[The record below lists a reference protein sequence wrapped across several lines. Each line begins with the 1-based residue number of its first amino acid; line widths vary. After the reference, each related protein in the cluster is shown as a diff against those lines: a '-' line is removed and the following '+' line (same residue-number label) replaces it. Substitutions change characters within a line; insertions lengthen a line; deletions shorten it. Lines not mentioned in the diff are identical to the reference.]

1 MGESI
6 AGRPDLVIRSTR
18 VVLPGGLLP
27 ATIHCEGGRIRRVG
41 SYDEPAGSGLTND
54 KGDLVVMPGLVDTH
68 VHVNEPGRADWE
80 GFATA
85 TAAAAAGG
93 ITTVIDMPLNSI
105 PATTTV
111 AALEAKRT
119 AARGRILVDVGF
131 WGGVVPGN
139 TGELDA
145 LVDAGV
151 CGFKCFLAPSG
162 VEEFQAVAE
171 QDLRA
176 AMPILAARRLPLLV
190 HAESPAAL
198 VAVTA
203 GSDPARYALW
213 LGSRPAAAE
222 VDAIAM
228 IVALCR
234 EFGTHVHIVH
244 LSAADALPMLAAAR
258 GSGLPLTV
266 ETCPHYLSFCAEE
279 IGDGQTLFKCAPPI
293 RGRANAD
300 ALWRALRQGVID
312 LIATDHSPCPPS
324 MKPDG
329 DFFAAWGGIAS
340 LELSLAAVWTGA
352 AAHGHAV
359 VDLARWL
366 SAAPATLA
374 GLSHRKGAIAE
385 GFDADLVVWD
395 PDATFLVDP
404 LQLRQRHKRT
414 PYAGL
419 LLNGIVHETYV
430 RGRLVYGG
438 GATES
443 RVPSLVSRVPSPD
456 SRVANRES
464 ETRPAG
470 ELLAR
475 T

>member
-1 MGESI
+1 M
-6 AGRPDLVIRSTR
+6 PDFVIRSTR
-18 VVLPGGLLP
+18 VVLPGGMSP

-41 SYDEPAGSGLTND
+41 AYDELLPGSAATRD
-54 KGDLVVMPGLVDTH
+54 QGDFVVMPGLVDTH
-68 VHVNEPGRADWE
+68 VHVNEPGRTEWE

-111 AALEAKRT
+111 AALETKR
-119 AARGRILVDVGF
+119 ASAHGKVLVDVGF

-139 TGELDA
+139 TRELDA
-145 LVDAGV
+145 LCDRGV

-162 VEEFQAVAE
+162 VDEFQAVGE
-171 QDLRA
+171 HDLRA
-176 AMPILAARRLPLLV
+176 AMPILSSRGVPLLV

-198 VAVTA
+198 AAVT
-203 GSDPARYALW
+203 GGLHPERYASW
-213 LGSRPAAAE
+213 LDSRPPAAE
-222 VDAIAM
+222 VEAIAM
-228 IVALCR
+228 IIGLCR
-234 EFGTHVHIVH
+234 EFGTRVHIVH
-244 LSAADALPMLAAAR
+244 LSAAESLPMIEAAR
-258 GSGLPLTV
+258 RKGLPLTV

-279 IGDGQTLFKCAPPI
+279 IRDGHTIFKCAPPI
-293 RGRANAD
+293 RGRANSE
-300 ALWRALRQGVID
+300 ALWRALRAGLID

-352 AAHGHAV
+352 AAHGHAMTDV
-359 VDLARWL
+359 ARWL
-366 SAAPATLA
+366 CAAPAALA
-374 GLSHRKGAIAE
+374 GLAHRKGALAE

-395 PDATFLVDP
+395 PDATFVVDP
-404 LQLRQRHKRT
+404 LRLQQRHKRT

-419 LLNGIVHETYV
+419 LLKGAVHETYV
-430 RGRLVYGG
+430 RGRLVYGE
-438 GATES
+438 GAAGPAT
-443 RVPSLVSRVPSPD
+443 
-456 SRVANRES
+456 A
-464 ETRPAG
+464 PAG